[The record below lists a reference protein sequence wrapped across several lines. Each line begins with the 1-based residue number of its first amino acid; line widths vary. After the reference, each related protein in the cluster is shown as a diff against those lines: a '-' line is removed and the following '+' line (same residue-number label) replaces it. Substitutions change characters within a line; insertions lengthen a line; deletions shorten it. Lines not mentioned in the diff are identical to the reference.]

1 MQTIGMIF
9 DNLAEIVEAAI
20 LVYFFHKMFEFK
32 EEVSGRTCKMVT
44 LFLTLYAMARLC
56 IEFELNDLIFTVL
69 WLSVLLLYSN
79 RYLKST
85 KMQHLLWSMYTL
97 LLIPLV
103 NLVLLLLAC
112 VATKT
117 STETFISID
126 NPNWWMIVILSR
138 CFYYGILRLTL
149 YFNKERKVKL
159 SRKYVITMVIL
170 FGYSIVIEAILLA
183 GFQFDNGESYKLG
196 FLCIALG
203 VVLVDTYLFVM
214 IFKISEK
221 SQQEERLRLL
231 QVQNEL
237 QERRILE
244 AETETRRIRQIRHD
258 YKSLISNIN
267 VMLEKKEYEKIQEYL
282 EEITGYYLK
291 SIPEYICTKNS
302 LLDAAINTK
311 FAYCNENGIETSCK
325 IVGDCNGIDD
335 FQLAVIALNLMDNAI
350 EASEKEIEKEIDLQM
365 KQDDEYIH
373 LIVRNRIRNSVLE
386 KNPELKSSKEEK
398 GHGLGLEHV
407 KNILEENKGLWEVY
421 EEKGWFCVHV
431 MFLKTTKRL

>member
-196 FLCIALG
+196 LLCIALG
-203 VVLVDTYLFVM
+203 VVLVDTYL
-214 IFKISEK
+214 S
-221 SQQEERLRLL
+221 
-231 QVQNEL
+231 
-237 QERRILE
+237 
-244 AETETRRIRQIRHD
+244 
-258 YKSLISNIN
+258 
-267 VMLEKKEYEKIQEYL
+267 
-282 EEITGYYLK
+282 
-291 SIPEYICTKNS
+291 
-302 LLDAAINTK
+302 
-311 FAYCNENGIETSCK
+311 
-325 IVGDCNGIDD
+325 
-335 FQLAVIALNLMDNAI
+335 
-350 EASEKEIEKEIDLQM
+350 
-365 KQDDEYIH
+365 
-373 LIVRNRIRNSVLE
+373 
-386 KNPELKSSKEEK
+386 
-398 GHGLGLEHV
+398 
-407 KNILEENKGLWEVY
+407 
-421 EEKGWFCVHV
+421 
-431 MFLKTTKRL
+431 